1 MAKTVKQVSKTT
13 KTAAEPAKASPAK
26 AEAVAPAKVEAAAP
40 APAKAVAPA
49 AEPTTSSV
57 ATDLTAVLDQLTT
70 LRNTIA
76 TLQTAVRNLQKEHAK
91 EVRTLTKAA
100 TKKTKR
106 APDANRAPSGFA
118 KPSQLSD
125 KLCSFLGVT
134 SGTQMPRTEVT
145 RKISAYIKA
154 QNLQK
159 QADKKFFTPDNK
171 MKVILSPLEGD
182 HKTNGYSFFNLQKYI
197 KHNFTKVEATA
208 WYASYIYT
216 VKNNRLIYK
225 TSCAFKKTCKNQ

>member
-13 KTAAEPAKASPAK
+13 KTAAAPAKAAAPK
-26 AEAVAPAKVEAAAP
+26 AAPAKVEAAAP
-40 APAKAVAPA
+40 VAAAAPVDAAPA
-49 AEPTTSSV
+49 AEPATSSV
-57 ATDLTAVLDQLTT
+57 AADLTAVLDQLTT

-106 APDANRAPSGFA
+106 AADANRAPSGFA

-125 KLCSFLGVT
+125 KLCSFLGV
-134 SGTQMPRTEVT
+134 SAGTQMPRTEVT

-208 WYASYIYT
+208 
-216 VKNNRLIYK
+216 
-225 TSCAFKKTCKNQ
+225 